1 MKKLI
6 LFLACLALAPVL
18 AAAQDETTGSITPPA
33 VTSGETSPNG
43 SVPGENGFTEPQ
55 VRERLSQAGYTGI
68 GWLTLDSDG
77 VWRTTAI
84 KQDNL
89 VSLGVDRQG
98 NIIEK

>member
-6 LFLACLALAPVL
+6 LFSACLALVPVL
-18 AAAQDETTGSITPPA
+18 AGAQDATTGSIAPPA
-33 VTSGETSPNG
+33 VTSDETNPDG
-43 SVPGENGFTEPQ
+43 SVPGESSFTEPQ
-55 VRERLSQAGYTGI
+55 VREHLSQAGYTGI
-68 GWLTLDSDG
+68 GWLTLESDG

-84 KQDNL
+84 KEGDL